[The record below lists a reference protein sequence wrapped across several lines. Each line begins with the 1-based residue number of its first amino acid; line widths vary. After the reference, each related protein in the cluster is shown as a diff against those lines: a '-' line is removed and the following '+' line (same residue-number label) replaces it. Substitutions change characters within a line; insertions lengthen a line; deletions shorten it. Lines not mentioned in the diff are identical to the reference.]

1 MKASRLAGEEFLG
14 RLNYY
19 GRSWLPARDLV
30 LDALSRRTNVD
41 PSGHIVVFDLY
52 APWKVRSNSGC
63 HDTEGSL
70 FKQEHLFELEQELAV
85 PSHAQPYY
93 VIYPDETGGN
103 WRIQAVGISPESFE
117 NRKALPE
124 PWRGV
129 RDEDL
134 SGVTGIEGCIF
145 VHASGFIGGNKTKD
159 GALEMA
165 KRAVDF

>member
-1 MKASRLAGEEFLG
+1 LEGK
-14 RLNYY
+14 
-19 GRSWLPARDLV
+19 
-30 LDALSRRTNVD
+30 
-41 PSGHIVVFDLY
+41 
-52 APWKVRSNSGC
+52 RSNSGC

-70 FKQEHLFELEQELAV
+70 FKQEHLFELEQELVV

-93 VIYPDETGGN
+93 VIYPDETSGN

-117 NRKALPE
+117 SRKALPE

-134 SGVTGIEGCIF
+134 SGVTGIDGCIF

-165 KRAVDF
+165 KRAMNF